1 MIMKKNILLIGFALL
16 CMSGYSQEST
26 LVKGKGYT
34 GYAFNKDHFVFMSID
49 NQKERYT
56 PTKEDITQIEKI
68 LQDSIGS
75 VLKKQKYSNTS
86 INRNTLKK
94 YNRQYVGFITNNG
107 DVVIWINLLRSK
119 EIDDVELSK
128 DIVTVSDGGEK
139 YWSIFI
145 NLTKNTLY
153 GVRINGI
160 S

>member
-1 MIMKKNILLIGFALL
+1 MKRNILLIGFALL
-16 CMSGYSQEST
+16 CMNGYSKEST
-26 LVKGKGYT
+26 LVKGKGYI
-34 GYAFNKDHFVFMSID
+34 GYAFNKEHFVFMSID

-56 PTKEDITQIEKI
+56 PTKEDVIRIEKT
-68 LQDSIGS
+68 LKDSIGS
-75 VLKKQKYSNTS
+75 VLKKQRYSNIS
-86 INRNTLKK
+86 INRNRLKK

-107 DVVIWINLLRSK
+107 DVVIWINLLKSK

-145 NLTKNTLY
+145 NITKNTLY

>member
-1 MIMKKNILLIGFALL
+1 MKKYILLIGFALL

-34 GYAFNKDHFVFMSID
+34 GYAFNKEHFVFMSID

-56 PTKEDITQIEKI
+56 PTKEDIAQAEKI
-68 LQDSIGS
+68 VKDSIDNY
-75 VLKKQKYSNTS
+75 LKREKIHTRSIKQNKLS
-86 INRNTLKK
+86 K
-94 YNRQYVGFITNNG
+94 YNRQYVGFITKNG
-107 DVVIWINLLRSK
+107 DIVIYIAFLK
-119 EIDDVELSK
+119 DIDNMDMLSK
-128 DIVTVSDGGEK
+128 DIITVLDGGEE
-139 YWSIFI
+139 YWNIFI

>member
-1 MIMKKNILLIGFALL
+1 MKKYILLIGFALL

-34 GYAFNKDHFVFMSID
+34 GYAFNKEHFVFMSID

-56 PTKEDITQIEKI
+56 PTKEDIMQIEKI
-68 LQDSIGS
+68 LKDSINS
-75 VLKKQKYSNTS
+75 VLKKQKYCNTS

-94 YNRQYVGFITNNG
+94 YKRQYVGFITKNG
-107 DVVIWINLLRSK
+107 DVVIWINLLRNK
-119 EIDDVELSK
+119 EIEDIELSK
-128 DIVTVSDGGEK
+128 DIVTVLDGGEK

-145 NLTKNTLY
+145 NLTKTTLY

>member
-1 MIMKKNILLIGFALL
+1 MKKYILLIGFALL

-34 GYAFNKDHFVFMSID
+34 GYAFNKEHFVFMSID

-56 PTKEDITQIEKI
+56 PTKEDIAQTEKI
-68 LQDSIGS
+68 VKDSIDNY
-75 VLKKQKYSNTS
+75 LKREKIHTRSIKQNKLS
-86 INRNTLKK
+86 K
-94 YNRQYVGFITNNG
+94 YNRQYVGFITKNG
-107 DVVIWINLLRSK
+107 DIVIYIAFLK
-119 EIDDVELSK
+119 DIDNMDMLSK
-128 DIVTVSDGGEK
+128 DIITVLDGGEE
-139 YWSIFI
+139 YWNIFI

>member
-1 MIMKKNILLIGFALL
+1 MKSNILLIGFALL

-34 GYAFNKDHFVFMSID
+34 GYAFNKEHFVFMSID

-56 PTKEDITQIEKI
+56 PTKEDVMRIEKM
-68 LQDSIGS
+68 LKDSIGS
-75 VLKKQKYSNTS
+75 VLKKKKIYDTS

-94 YNRQYVGFITNNG
+94 YKRQYVGFITNNG
-107 DVVIWINLLRSK
+107 NIVIYIAFLKDIEN
-119 EIDDVELSK
+119 IDELSK
-128 DIVTVSDGGEK
+128 DIVVLYDGGET
-139 YWSIFI
+139 YWGIFV

-153 GVRINGI
+153 GVHINGI